1 MSPTKLISVSTL
13 LCLLLLCPLALF
25 AADKVPEM
33 SDADFKQG
41 VAFIARMSAIQPFL
55 KDSSDVLLEPKS
67 LNQFFTDKIYQRLEG
82 NAYFGYRYNEGFT
95 ACNKSEVAISEIKDL
110 TGATGE
116 AYRFALEQ
124 SLEAAGYKLN
134 PKAACQ
140 IGIGI
145 VGRETEET
153 QGTLPGVMVEAYLR
167 NASTKKSHFIRFGS
181 GSPRGIAAAIRLSAA
196 VIVSELEAVSE
207 R

>member
-1 MSPTKLISVSTL
+1 MLPVKFALLIFCSLV
-13 LCLLLLCPLALF
+13 LCPLALF
-25 AADKVPEM
+25 AQAPEM

-41 VAFIARMSAIQPFL
+41 VAYIARLSAAKPFL

-67 LNQFFTDKIYQRLEG
+67 LNRFFTDKIYQQLKG
-82 NAYFGYRYNEGFT
+82 NAYFGYSYDEGFT
-95 ACNKSEVAISEIKDL
+95 CCGSSEIAISEIRDL

-153 QGTLPGVMVEAYLR
+153 KGTLPGIMVEAYIR
-167 NASTKKSHFIRFGS
+167 NASTKKSYFIRFGS

-196 VIVSELEAVSE
+196 VIVSELEAGSE